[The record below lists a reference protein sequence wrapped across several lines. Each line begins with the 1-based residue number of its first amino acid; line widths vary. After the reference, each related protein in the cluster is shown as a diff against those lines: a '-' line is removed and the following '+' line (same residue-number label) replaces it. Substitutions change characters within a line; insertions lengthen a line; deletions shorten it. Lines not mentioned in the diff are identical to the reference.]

1 MINKSGLSGMVK
13 NLGSPSSTNIP
24 KKEESISSTSLV
36 SARVTDIILDE
47 NHPLFNE
54 FGGWSSIGTII
65 YEVENLTAGGQT
77 SAKPLFP
84 QQNSFPLVNELVV
97 LIELP
102 SNNIGA
108 DLSSKDFYYI
118 NSISLWNHPHHNAY
132 PNPLNNSLPP
142 SQQQDYQQVEG
153 GSVRRV
159 TDGSTEIDLNSPSN
173 PSQNTFIEKTNIH
186 PLLSFPGDIL
196 YEGRWGNSLRFGST
210 AKSNSEYVNN
220 WSSTG
225 NNGDPIVV
233 LRNGQSVNT
242 SNEGWVPITED
253 INTDL
258 SSIYL
263 TSTQKLPIDRNWVD
277 KFNNFHPLSK
287 PISLSSY
294 SQPQILMNSNRVVLN
309 AKTDSILI
317 SGEQHFNVAVGKYVN
332 IDSENLYID
341 AEITKLGAKN
351 ATEPVLKGDTTV
363 ELLKKLTK
371 AIKDLAKILEVE
383 NSWPGGQLKT
393 GYNVIAGG
401 VLTSIEEITD
411 QLNANKGENSL
422 KSQTTQVK

>member
-24 KKEESISSTSLV
+24 KKGESISSTSLV

-84 QQNSFPLVNELVV
+84 QQNSFPLVNELVLLV
-97 LIELP
+97 ELP

-186 PLLSFPGDIL
+186 PLLSFPGDVL

-210 AKSNSEYVNN
+210 AKSNSEYSNN

-233 LRNGQSVNT
+233 LRNGQSENT

-263 TSTQKLPIDRNWVD
+263 TSTQKLPIDRNWVNR
-277 KFNNFHPLSK
+277 FNVFSPSSK
-287 PISLSSY
+287 PISLSTF
-294 SQPQILMNSNRVVLN
+294 SQPQILLNSDRVVLN
-309 AKTDSILI
+309 ANNDSILI
-317 SGEQHFNVAVGKYVN
+317 SAEKSFNVSVGGYSN
-332 IDSENLYID
+332 INSENLYID
-341 AEITKLGAKN
+341 SQNVRLGDQN
-351 ATEPVLKGDTTV
+351 ATEPLLLGDTTI
-363 ELLKKLTK
+363 ELFDQLLQTLLNLTSV
-371 AIKDLAKILEVE
+371 LE
-383 NSWPGGQLKT
+383 SDMIYPGGVAAPNAPLNIVASNTKQIITQIQSQLDSTKSKISKT
-393 GYNVIAGG
+393 I
-401 VLTSIEEITD
+401 
-411 QLNANKGENSL
+411 
-422 KSQTTQVK
+422 